1 MFSRMKMR
9 NITEKNSDY
18 KKIKELLST
27 SDAVIIGVGS
37 GLSTAAGYT
46 YEGERFDRYFRDFKD
61 KYHFPDMYTG
71 GFYPYS
77 TEEEK
82 WAFWSRYVYINRYMR
97 PPKPVY
103 EQLYGLI
110 KDKDYFVLTTNVD
123 HCFQRTGFD
132 KKRLFYTQGDY
143 GLLQCSVPCHQKT
156 YDNEDVIKKMVLSQG
171 YEIKRN
177 GDLLIPDGKS
187 ISMSIPS
194 DLVPYCPLCGKPM
207 EMNLR
212 SNDTFVEDE
221 GWHRAAERYSD
232 FIRRHERMKILFL
245 ELGVGFNTPG
255 IIKYSF
261 WNMTYKNTDA
271 TYVCV
276 NYKEAGA
283 PKEIRKQSICID
295 SDIADFLETIQKKT
309 V

>member
-1 MFSRMKMR
+1 MR

-18 KKIKELLST
+18 KKIRELLST

-143 GLLQCSVPCHQKT
+143 GLFQCSVPCHQKT

-194 DLVPYCPLCGKPM
+194 GT
-207 EMNLR
+207 E
-212 SNDTFVEDE
+212 
-221 GWHRAAERYSD
+221 
-232 FIRRHERMKILFL
+232 
-245 ELGVGFNTPG
+245 
-255 IIKYSF
+255 
-261 WNMTYKNTDA
+261 
-271 TYVCV
+271 
-276 NYKEAGA
+276 
-283 PKEIRKQSICID
+283 
-295 SDIADFLETIQKKT
+295 
-309 V
+309 